1 MIQNAKTHKILRRPL
16 QTARKTTANRS
27 GKHHNIALTCS
38 HSNTVNL
45 TVNRGDKQK
54 MTKLKIDK
62 PTFYFITT
70 IYNGVAAFADVVT
83 PNTPIAI
90 ASKVLGLVVG
100 NAAIVLLGVESG
112 DIPAPAAAPA
122 P

>member
-1 MIQNAKTHKILRRPL
+1 MPIAKTDKILRRPL
-16 QTARKTTANRS
+16 QTAWKTAANRS
-27 GKHHNIALTCS
+27 GKHHNPDF
-38 HSNTVNL
+38 
-45 TVNRGDKQK
+45 NRCHPRKATLMLKGGDKQK
-54 MTKLKIDK
+54 MTKLKVDQ
-62 PTFYFITT
+62 PTFFFIETVF
-70 IYNGVAAFADVVT
+70 NGLAAFADVVT

-112 DIPAPAAAPA
+112 DIPAPTAAPA